1 MPEKERINTEGAET
15 GALRARRKLTR
26 RVSRSGEAGA
36 DAVAEG
42 FAVDGF
48 AFEGGFGG
56 FYYGAHL
63 LDGGGGGF
71 GDGFRD
77 GRIHFGVAGAS
88 GEIGLDD
95 GELFGFFCGEVVAVA
110 FGELIDGFLVGD
122 GGFDHTEDAETELVF
137 GAHGVGEV
145 FLDFFGES
153 HGNEYSRGRRKE
165 FNTEFTEGT
174 EKSKRE

>member
-1 MPEKERINTEGAET
+1 MPGKERINTEGAET
-15 GALRARRKLTR
+15 VALRARRRLTR

-77 GRIHFGVAGAS
+77 GRVHFGVAGAAGRIS
-88 GEIGLDD
+88 THDCQP
-95 GELFGFFCGEVVAVA
+95 LFFF
-110 FGELIDGFLVGD
+110 
-122 GGFDHTEDAETELVF
+122 FDPVSSASLFQFSPVF
-137 GAHGVGEV
+137 
-145 FLDFFGES
+145 FSL
-153 HGNEYSRGRRKE
+153 
-165 FNTEFTEGT
+165 
-174 EKSKRE
+174 

>member
-1 MPEKERINTEGAET
+1 MTGKERINTEGAET
-15 GALRARRKLTR
+15 GALRARRRLTR

-77 GRIHFGVAGAS
+77 GRIHFGVAGA
-88 GEIGLDD
+88 GREIGLDD
-95 GELFGFFCGEVVAVA
+95 GELFGFFCG
-110 FGELIDGFLVGD
+110 VG
-122 GGFDHTEDAETELVF
+122 
-137 GAHGVGEV
+137 GVGAFVEFV
-145 FLDFFGES
+145 DSFFS
-153 HGNEYSRGRRKE
+153 LV
-165 FNTEFTEGT
+165 
-174 EKSKRE
+174 

>member
-63 LDGGGGGF
+63 LDGFGF
-71 GDGFRD
+71 
-77 GRIHFGVAGAS
+77 VELA
-88 GEIGLDD
+88 
-95 GELFGFFCGEVVAVA
+95 ELF
-110 FGELIDGFLVGD
+110 GFLVGD